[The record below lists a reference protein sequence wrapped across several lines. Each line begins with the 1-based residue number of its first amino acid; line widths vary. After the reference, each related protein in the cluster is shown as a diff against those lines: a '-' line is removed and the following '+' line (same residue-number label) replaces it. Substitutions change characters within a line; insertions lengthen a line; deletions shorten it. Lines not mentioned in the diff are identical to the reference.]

1 MDARRLMGLLVGA
14 GLLVLGSGCET
25 PGGGGQ
31 PDAGGTLCT
40 VSAVS
45 LSGSSANVAP
55 GATVNLT
62 ASVNKTGSFCNG
74 SVTWLVVPS
83 NSGLTPSGLT
93 ATFTTATPGSY
104 AITAIS
110 NDDTD
115 QRASFT
121 VNVGTPAACGTPNGN
136 PPVTHSANITA
147 DETWAGDGQVHSVT
161 QSIRVMAPATLTIQ
175 PCAIVSI
182 VKDAE
187 IGVLGDTTG
196 NQTAKLVAAGNDAAT
211 GFITFLP
218 AVNGQ
223 PWGAIH
229 GFNQL
234 SLVELHHTKLRQAGG
249 SETFLANSAIG
260 MIGPGIH
267 TTTPTPVLLVDDV
280 EIDSPVG
287 GGVYLDGMAAFD
299 QRSTGMTVVA
309 PQDHP
314 IAIQIMAAG
323 SIPPVT
329 LKQLPAQKTPYI
341 DAHILPAAP
350 NISASTTLN
359 GNIPLYLE
367 TSVNVIDTGPNPD
380 PLGVT
385 LTMLAGAQLRFKPG
399 ADLRMIFGGR
409 GNAPNNLVGRLLAV
423 GTPDNPIVFTSAA
436 DVPFAGDWA
445 GLQLATSDNSQMMFN
460 TIEYAGGFGGVVS
473 ANCRPTGTSD
483 NAALIIG
490 GPDYTP
496 SGTTIV
502 SSTIQYSAGYGIDAI
517 WQAGTASDPNLA
529 GAGNTFNN
537 NAGCDQTYNGLLP
550 GAGDCPQ
557 GGGCTQ

>member
-1 MDARRLMGLLVGA
+1 MDARRLMGLVVGA
-14 GLLVLGSGCET
+14 GLLVLGSGCGT
-25 PGGGGQ
+25 SGGGGQ
-31 PDAGGTLCT
+31 PDAGGALCT
-40 VSAVS
+40 VSGVS
-45 LSGSSANVAP
+45 VSGSSANVAP

-110 NDDTD
+110 NDDTN
-115 QRASFT
+115 QRATFQVT
-121 VNVGTPAACGTPNGN
+121 VTAPNSCGTPNGTV
-136 PPVTHSANITA
+136 VTHSSNITA
-147 DETWAGDGQVHSVT
+147 DETWAGNGVTHSIT

-182 VKDAE
+182 AKDAE

-196 NQTAKLVAAGNDAAT
+196 NQTAKLVAAGNDPVT
-211 GFITFLP
+211 GFITFMP

-234 SLVELHHTKLRQAGG
+234 SLVELHHTQLSQAGG

-280 EIDSPVG
+280 TIDHPVG

-299 QRSTGMTVVA
+299 NSSTGMTVVA

-329 LKQLPAQKTPYI
+329 LQQLPAQKTPYI
-341 DAHILPAAP
+341 DAHILPAAA
-350 NISASTTLN
+350 NISADTTIN

-367 TSVNVIDTGPNPD
+367 ASVNVIDTGTNPN

-385 LTMLAGAQLRFKPG
+385 VTILAGAQLRFKPG

-423 GTPDNPIVFTSAA
+423 GTPTAPITFTSAA

-445 GLQLATSDNSQMMFN
+445 GLQLATSDNSQMAFN
-460 TIEYAGGFGGVVS
+460 VIEYAGGFSGVVS

-502 SSTIQYSAGYGIDAI
+502 SSTIQYSAGFGIDAI

-537 NAGCDQTYNGLLP
+537 IVGCEQTYNGLIP
-550 GAGDCPQ
+550 GAGSCPQ